1 MSAMTKEQFLKMK
14 TVRLFIFFWI
24 VILPIIF
31 IALPTLEMV
40 TGERENDL
48 TPLWAFVVWIL
59 GPWAA
64 SIFWK
69 WFGNENED
77 KSSS

>member
-1 MSAMTKEQFLKMK
+1 MTRDQFLKSK
-14 TVRLFIFFWI
+14 TVRLI
-24 VILPIIF
+24 VFLWLIVFPIIF

-48 TPLWAFVVWIL
+48 TPLWAFGVWIL

-64 SIFWK
+64 SIIWK
-69 WFGNENED
+69 WFGRPSKEEVD
-77 KSSS
+77 

>member
-1 MSAMTKEQFLKMK
+1 MTRDQFLKSK
-14 TVRLFIFFWI
+14 TVRFIVFLWMI
-24 VILPIIF
+24 VFPIIF

-48 TPLWAFVVWIL
+48 TPLWAFGVWIL

-64 SIFWK
+64 SIIWK
-69 WFGNENED
+69 WFGQQNKEEQEE
-77 KSSS
+77 

>member
-1 MSAMTKEQFLKMK
+1 MARITKDQFLKMK
-14 TVRLFIFFWI
+14 SVRFCIFLWI
-24 VILPIIF
+24 VVFPILF

-48 TPLWAFVVWIL
+48 TPLWAFGVWIL

-64 SIFWK
+64 SIMWK
-69 WFGNENED
+69 WFGGESEEETD
-77 KSSS
+77 K

>member
-1 MSAMTKEQFLKMK
+1 MTREQFLKSK
-14 TVRLFIFFWI
+14 TVRLVVFFWMI
-24 VILPIIF
+24 VFPIIF

-48 TPLWAFVVWIL
+48 TPLWAFGVWIL

-64 SIFWK
+64 SIIWK
-69 WFGNENED
+69 WFGQQNKEEQEE
-77 KSSS
+77 